1 MTTRKLSME
10 LDEQIWENL
19 VKEQG
24 KRMNETGKQV
34 YVTDIITEVL
44 KEKFGNKK

>member
-24 KRMNETGKQV
+24 KRMKDTGKTV
-34 YVTDIITEVL
+34 HLTDIITETL
-44 KEKFGNKK
+44 QEKFGNKK